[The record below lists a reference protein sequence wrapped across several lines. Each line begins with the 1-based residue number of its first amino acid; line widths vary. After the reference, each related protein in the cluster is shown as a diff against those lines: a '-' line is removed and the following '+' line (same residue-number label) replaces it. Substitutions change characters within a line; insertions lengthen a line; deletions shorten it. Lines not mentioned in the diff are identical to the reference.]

1 MNPPIRVLCVDDETS
16 FLELAKLMLERT
28 GIIQLETAQSAEK
41 ALGILEETE
50 YDAVVSDFAMPGM
63 DGIEFLKTLR
73 AREDLTPFIMFTG
86 KGREEVAME
95 ALNNGADL
103 YIQKGSDVRA
113 QFAELT
119 MMIRKLADHR
129 KAELRARQ
137 EKEVLS
143 LLVDTDLTGLVA
155 FDAQSRIIMW
165 NPGMEKMSG
174 LSADRAIGKLVSEV
188 IPTLEGKDVDVHLS
202 EVLSGER
209 IALRDMSFSIPETG
223 KEGYFRSFS
232 SPTYDSAGQVS
243 GGLTVIIDISE
254 EKTLEDAFR
263 SSESRYRTLFEGA
276 GDAIFIHSLDGRFLD
291 VNRAACEALGYE
303 REELLCMT
311 PKDVDGLI
319 FASTTAGRNSNS
331 LNTAPIV
338 AHRLGIYPKSICVRV
353 DTLCSGSNTA
363 IILATGLVESGI
375 AEVVLVC
382 GTEKLNM
389 PQRWESVYMNLMT
402 NDHDWDSAMGLA
414 VPPPF
419 FGMIA
424 QAHMEK
430 YGTTKEQMGTVAV
443 TNYEYGNNN
452 PNAQFSGKTLN
463 LVQYLEAREVC
474 DPFGLNDCCPVT
486 DGASAVIIASEERAK
501 AMTDRPLVYIR
512 GTGQTATHGMS
523 AGCGAM
529 STTFR

>member
-1 MNPPIRVLCVDDETS
+1 M
-16 FLELAKLMLERT
+16 
-28 GIIQLETAQSAEK
+28 AEK
-41 ALGILEETE
+41 KRAVIVGGGTSKFGVRQATIFDMLQEAANAMSKDIPAL
-50 YDAVVSDFAMPGM
+50 
-63 DGIEFLKTLR
+63 
-73 AREDLTPFIMFTG
+73 
-86 KGREEVAME
+86 
-95 ALNNGADL
+95 
-103 YIQKGSDVRA
+103 Q
-113 QFAELT
+113 
-119 MMIRKLADHR
+119 
-129 KAELRARQ
+129 
-137 EKEVLS
+137 
-143 LLVDTDLTGLVA
+143 
-155 FDAQSRIIMW
+155 
-165 NPGMEKMSG
+165 
-174 LSADRAIGKLVSEV
+174 
-188 IPTLEGKDVDVHLS
+188 
-202 EVLSGER
+202 
-209 IALRDMSFSIPETG
+209 
-223 KEGYFRSFS
+223 
-232 SPTYDSAGQVS
+232 
-243 GGLTVIIDISE
+243 
-254 EKTLEDAFR
+254 
-263 SSESRYRTLFEGA
+263 
-276 GDAIFIHSLDGRFLD
+276 
-291 VNRAACEALGYE
+291 
-303 REELLCMT
+303 
-311 PKDVDGLI
+311 PKDIDGLI

-338 AHRLGIYPKSICVRV
+338 AHRLGIMPKSICVRV

-424 QAHMEK
+424 QAHIEK

-463 LVQYLEAREVC
+463 LEQYLEAREVC

-486 DGASAVIIASEERAK
+486 DGASAVIIASEERGK

-523 AGCGAM
+523 AGWPGETLADWPHLKEAGEIAFKAAQLTPKDIDVAQTHDCFTISEIIELEELGFCNKGEGGEFVTSGAIKVDGATPTNTDGGLLTVGHPYGATGARQAVEICKQLQGRAIHQVKDAKFGLTHNL
-529 STTFR
+529 SGVCAQHTVVIYGTEPVN